1 MPTLISMG
9 VDITVFGVF
18 FLTFSKFYRLTRVN
32 MLLFKHAIKLCNF

>member
-32 MLLFKHAIKLCNF
+32 MLFKHAIKLWNF